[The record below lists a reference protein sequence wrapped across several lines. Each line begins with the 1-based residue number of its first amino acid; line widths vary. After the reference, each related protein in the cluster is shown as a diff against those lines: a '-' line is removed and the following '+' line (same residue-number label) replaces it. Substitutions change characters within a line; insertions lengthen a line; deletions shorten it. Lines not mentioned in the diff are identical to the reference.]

1 MQANPAI
8 VPDLTRLFREEL
20 FIDVP
25 SADTD
30 LIDSGLID
38 SLQLVRAPRARG
50 ARPGFRIPLGE
61 IDVDDL
67 RSLARVAR
75 VISAK
80 RALADS

>member
-1 MQANPAI
+1 MHANPTI
-8 VPDLTRLFREEL
+8 VHDLTRLFREEL

-38 SLQLVRAPRARG
+38 SLQLVRLLVHVERDL
-50 ARPGFRIPLGE
+50 GFRIPLGE
-61 IDVDDL
+61 IDVEDL
-67 RSLARVAR
+67 RSLARIAR

>member
-1 MQANPAI
+1 MQANPTI
-8 VPDLTRLFREEL
+8 VHDLTRLFREEL

-38 SLQLVRAPRARG
+38 SLQLVRLLVHVERELG
-50 ARPGFRIPLGE
+50 YRIPLAE
-61 IDVDDL
+61 IDVEDL
-67 RSLARVAR
+67 RSLARIAR

>member
-1 MQANPAI
+1 MQANPTI
-8 VPDLTRLFREEL
+8 VHDLTRLFREEL

-38 SLQLVRAPRARG
+38 SLQLVRLLVHVERDL
-50 ARPGFRIPLGE
+50 GFRIPLGE
-61 IDVDDL
+61 IDVEDL
-67 RSLARVAR
+67 RSLARIAR

>member
-1 MQANPAI
+1 MQANPTI
-8 VPDLTRLFREEL
+8 VHDLTRLFREEL

-38 SLQLVRAPRARG
+38 SLQLVRLLVHVERDL
-50 ARPGFRIPLGE
+50 GFRIPLGE
-61 IDVDDL
+61 IQVEDL
-67 RSLARVAR
+67 RSLARIAR